1 MAAISSISST
11 NLSAIRQAQANV
23 ANADDYARSL
33 QSMSREAE
41 RALNQAQANADS
53 IAAESDQAQAAAA
66 RARQRLAA
74 IGGIG
79 GFIDTMA

>member
-1 MAAISSISST
+1 MVAISSISST

-23 ANADDYARSL
+23 ASADDYARSL

-53 IAAESDQAQAAAA
+53 IAAESDQAQAAAVS
-66 RARQRLAA
+66 ARQRLAA
-74 IGGIG
+74 IGSIG